1 MPTAPFEGAMPPGG
15 TPIDGLYKGSSA
27 RKGYLFAGHCIFT
40 FKRDAKFFSF
50 FFFAKKVY
58 KRGTFFVKKW
68 YIKGKGVV
76 LGVEPPRINIC

>member
-1 MPTAPFEGAMPPGG
+1 MMAYTREAPPGRG
-15 TPIDGLYKGSSA
+15 TFF
-27 RKGYLFAGHCIFT
+27 RQGYLFAGQCIFT
-40 FKRDAKFFSF
+40 FKRDAKFFSFF

>member
-50 FFFAKKVY
+50 FFFRKEGIQKGYLFREKMVY
-58 KRGTFFVKKW
+58 KG
-68 YIKGKGVV
+68 
-76 LGVEPPRINIC
+76 